1 MTGGADVV
9 DDDDDDDDATTHET
23 GWARA
28 WLSASTPGIST
39 GYASDRCWSTRDE
52 VAEVAERRVEGKP
65 REDRYVEAV
74 RNRSLAQC
82 RKS

>member
-1 MTGGADVV
+1 MTI
-9 DDDDDDDDATTHET
+9 HET

-39 GYASDRCWSTRDE
+39 GYGSGWCWSGEREGDE
-52 VAEVAERRVEGKP
+52 EERRVEGKP